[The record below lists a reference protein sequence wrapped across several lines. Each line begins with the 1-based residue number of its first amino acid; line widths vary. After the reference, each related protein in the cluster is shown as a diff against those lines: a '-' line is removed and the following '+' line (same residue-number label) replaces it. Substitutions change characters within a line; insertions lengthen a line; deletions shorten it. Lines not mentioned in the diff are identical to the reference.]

1 MEHAELSAAD
11 SLTEAVCGVI
21 IHKYTDRGW
30 VADPRLD
37 CQFNPLRYHQ
47 YQPTRNVRTARHLR
61 RLGSNPRKTLRAA
74 VRAVSDLDRMWIRD
88 H

>member
-30 VADPRLD
+30 VADPRRHNAL
-37 CQFNPLRYHQ
+37 PYHQ
-47 YQPTRNVRTARHLR
+47 PSKRYVFSLLVCSHP
-61 RLGSNPRKTLRAA
+61 
-74 VRAVSDLDRMWIRD
+74 DRD
-88 H
+88 THDPP